1 MRRAIGPLRA
11 LLLAFVAGS
20 LVMLLMGEN
29 PALAFSAL
37 LKGAFGSWRAVGRT
51 LQDATPLALT
61 GLAVALAFRAGLFNI
76 GVEGQMVLG
85 AFAAGV
91 VGVML
96 VEGAGFPPVL
106 AAIVA
111 LLAAVA
117 AGAAWSALAGALRA
131 VFRVHE
137 VLATI
142 MLNFIAY
149 ALASF
154 LLMRPGV
161 KEPGPVP
168 QTPAL
173 ADGARFPEL
182 ADGLSSGIL
191 LAILAAVAV
200 GLFLARTRVGFELR
214 TVGLRRS
221 AARAGGVRV
230 GRAIVLAMTLSGAL
244 AGLAGADQVLGVHG
258 RYIEGFSPGYGFLG
272 IAVAFLAVNRP
283 LAVLPAAFLFGALKS
298 GSLAMDALT
307 TVPREI
313 VHMLQAMILVFM
325 AAEAWADRRRRLA
338 RRAEGG
344 T

>member
-11 LLLAFVAGS
+11 VLLAFLVGS
-20 LVMLLMGEN
+20 LVMLLLGEN

-37 LKGAFGSWRAVGRT
+37 LRGAFGSWRAVGRT

-85 AFAAGV
+85 ALAAGV

-96 VEGAGFPPVL
+96 GEGAGFPPFL
-106 AAIVA
+106 AGGVA
-111 LLAAVA
+111 LLAAVLT
-117 AGAAWSALAGALRA
+117 GALWAALAGWLRA
-131 VFRVHE
+131 VWRVHE

-142 MLNFIAY
+142 MLNFVGY
-149 ALASF
+149 ALASYV
-154 LLMRPGV
+154 LMRPGV

-182 ADGLSSGIL
+182 TTGLSSGIL
-191 LAILAAVAV
+191 LAVAVAIAIA
-200 GLFLARTRVGFELR
+200 LLLRRTRVGFELR
-214 TVGLRRS
+214 TVGHRPE

-230 GRAIVLAMTLSGAL
+230 RRTLVLAMTLSGAL

-283 LAVLPAAFLFGALKS
+283 LAVLPAALLFGALKS

-313 VHMLQAMILVFM
+313 VLMLQALVLVFM
-325 AAEAWADRRRRLA
+325 AAEAWSARRRRLA
-338 RRAEGG
+338 RRAEGRA
-344 T
+344 